1 METLLIF
8 FFGEMLVHE
17 SVSQIV
23 EGKVTNT
30 WERVFLVV
38 EIERESGMSEVKTRL
53 IKVISYFKSKKVIFS
68 ILIVNDL
75 QIKKV
80 QLSLVFLTQD
90 VEPIDIIMAESD
102 GVLLKQEILSYLLLV
117 LSERHQL
124 IQLVLQTLGGV
135 SQLFQLLSIFEH
147 QLTILSGQIHQLRH
161 SGQFVETQSVEV

>member
-80 QLSLVFLTQD
+80 
-90 VEPIDIIMAESD
+90 
-102 GVLLKQEILSYLLLV
+102 
-117 LSERHQL
+117 
-124 IQLVLQTLGGV
+124 
-135 SQLFQLLSIFEH
+135 
-147 QLTILSGQIHQLRH
+147 
-161 SGQFVETQSVEV
+161 